1 MGYIWD
7 NVSIIFKKTFID
19 LINVFRNKIG
29 GLDAMHLGG
38 VFLWDRY
45 DHFIDKDIVFLGA

>member
-29 GLDAMHLGG
+29 DLDAMHLGG